1 MLKLMRSH
9 KFFTVFLL
17 SAVTIMIIITFVFW
31 GIGPKENPSNKIVAQ
46 VKNKKIAQQE
56 YWRVHDNVERYYRE
70 IFKNEGDI
78 KRLNLKEKVINDLI
92 DREVL
97 IIAAED
103 IGIRVTDKELQE
115 AIVSNPLFH
124 RNGVFGRDVYLRALK
139 LYRVT
144 PKEYESALKNEMVL
158 NKMHRLIGESGL
170 DIKAYIEGLKRQ
182 MKITVN
188 RELL

>member
-31 GIGPKENPSNKIVAQ
+31 GIGPKENPSAIVVAQ

-56 YWRVHDNVERYYRE
+56 YWRVHDNAERYYRE
-70 IFKNEGDI
+70 IFKNEEDI

-97 IIAAED
+97 MIAAED

-124 RNGVFGRDVYLRALK
+124 RNGVFSRDVYLRALK
-139 LYRVT
+139 LNRVI

-170 DIKAYIEGLKRQ
+170 DIKAYIEGLKQQ

-188 RELL
+188 SELL